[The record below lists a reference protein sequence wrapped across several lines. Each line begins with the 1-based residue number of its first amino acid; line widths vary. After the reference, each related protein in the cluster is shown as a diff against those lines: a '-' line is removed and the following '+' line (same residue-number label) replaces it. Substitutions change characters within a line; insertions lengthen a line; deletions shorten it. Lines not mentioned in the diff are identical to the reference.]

1 MALPPPTRYL
11 VCPTGASI
19 SPDLLATAVAEVAT
33 GNCYVHV
40 ILPAV
45 LPATMPISAYPPRLA
60 ERLERLRI
68 AAVRAVREPM
78 RRGRVEILPCRSV
91 QSAIGQALGRG
102 APAEIVL
109 VGTAS
114 WRLRRSLRHVGRS
127 ASSPAG
133 PPRGPHPP
141 RSHGRR
147 RPPTGPTA
155 ARAPDTLFS
164 LEDVRR
170 LRALPS

>member
-1 MALPPPTRYL
+1 MALPPPTRYI
-11 VCPTGASI
+11 VCPTRAGVG
-19 SPDLLATAVAEVAT
+19 PDLLATAIAEVAT

-60 ERLERLRI
+60 ERLEQLRI

-109 VGTAS
+109 VGAAS
-114 WRLRRSLRHVGRS
+114 WRLRRTLRHVAPFRVVNDRPAPRS
-127 ASSPAG
+127 APA
-133 PPRGPHPP
+133 PLPRTAPAH
-141 RSHGRR
+141 
-147 RPPTGPTA
+147 A
-155 ARAPDTLFS
+155 ARGHASAPP
-164 LEDVRR
+164 
-170 LRALPS
+170 AA

>member
-1 MALPPPTRYL
+1 MALPPPTRYV
-11 VCPTGASI
+11 VCPTRAGVG
-19 SPDLLATAVAEVAT
+19 PDLLATAVAEVAT

-60 ERLERLRI
+60 ERLEQLRI

-109 VGTAS
+109 VGAAS
-114 WRLRRSLRHVGRS
+114 WRLRRSLHHLAPFRVVTGR
-127 ASSPAG
+127 PA
-133 PPRGPHPP
+133 PQAAPAPLTR
-141 RSHGRR
+141 
-147 RPPTGPTA
+147 TA
-155 ARAPDTLFS
+155 APAHATHGHASAPP
-164 LEDVRR
+164 
-170 LRALPS
+170 AA

>member
-11 VCPTGASI
+11 VCPTRAGVG
-19 SPDLLATAVAEVAT
+19 PDLLATAVAEVAT

-45 LPATMPISAYPPRLA
+45 LPATMPISACPPRLA
-60 ERLERLRI
+60 ERLEQLRI

-109 VGTAS
+109 VGAAS
-114 WRLRRSLRHVGRS
+114 WRLRRTLRHVAPFRVVNHR
-127 ASSPAG
+127 PA
-133 PPRGPHPP
+133 PRAAPAPLP
-141 RSHGRR
+141 RTA
-147 RPPTGPTA
+147 PTHA
-155 ARAPDTLFS
+155 ARGRASAPP
-164 LEDVRR
+164 
-170 LRALPS
+170 AA

>member
-11 VCPTGASI
+11 VCPTRAGVG
-19 SPDLLATAVAEVAT
+19 PDQLAMAVAEVAT

-60 ERLERLRI
+60 ERLEQLRI

-91 QSAIGQALGRG
+91 QSAIGQALERG

-109 VGTAS
+109 VGAAS
-114 WRLRRSLRHVGRS
+114 WRLRRSLRHVAPFRVVTGR
-127 ASSPAG
+127 AAPPPA
-133 PPRGPHPP
+133 PAALPR
-141 RSHGRR
+141 
-147 RPPTGPTA
+147 TA
-155 ARAPDTLFS
+155 APAHAVHRA
-164 LEDVRR
+164 
-170 LRALPS
+170 